1 MVSSQIVNLVSD
13 TLFLEGLQEHV
24 NLAGDLMVTSALAA
38 TTYHWALEQ
47 HAQGI
52 FTPLDFVVEKYAPV
66 YVKMKAIF
74 TSISSSP
81 LYSSF
86 VQTVVQRGRSLLGDN
101 L

>member
-13 TLFLEGLQEHV
+13 ALFLEGLQEHV

-38 TTYHWALEQ
+38 TTYHWALKQ
-47 HAQGI
+47 HARGI
-52 FTPLDFVVEKYAPV
+52 FTPLDFIVEKCAPI